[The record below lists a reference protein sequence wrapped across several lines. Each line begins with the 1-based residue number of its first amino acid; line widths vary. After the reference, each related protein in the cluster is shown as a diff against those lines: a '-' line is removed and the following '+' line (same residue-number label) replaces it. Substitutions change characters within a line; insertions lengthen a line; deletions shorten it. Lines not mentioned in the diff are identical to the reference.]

1 MERTVFFTVDLDS
14 TATLLRFWGIEGAE
28 AHLDR
33 FYDVAMGRALDLFR
47 KRKIAATFFCV
58 GDELDKSSAA
68 RHRVRQAFEEGHE
81 IANHT
86 FTHPY
91 GLSGLSKESIR
102 REIADCSD
110 RIFAVTGRR
119 PSGFRSPSYDMSQKL
134 MEIVREFP
142 FLYDSSASWNL
153 LQPLMKVY
161 YRWFSKKK
169 FSEEFGQGSCR
180 IPREPYFPSREDWR
194 VPARAPSSLLEIP
207 LPRSPH
213 FHLPFYNNFH
223 LQAGPLARRFSV
235 GGMREPTLVYLIHLI
250 ELVDESDGVPRALRV
265 HPTVRMSWQKKV
277 LALEGTL
284 DQLCKTYRPMRM
296 DRFAESLVRP

>member
-1 MERTVFFTVDLDS
+1 MEHTVFFTVDLDS
-14 TATLLRFWGIEGAE
+14 TATLLRFWGIEGVQ

-33 FYDVAMGRALDLFR
+33 FYDTAMERALTIFR
-47 KRKIAATFFCV
+47 KRKIEATFFCV

-81 IANHT
+81 IGNHT

-102 REIADCSD
+102 REITECSE
-110 RIFAVTGRR
+110 RILAVTGR
-119 PSGFRSPSYDMSQKL
+119 PPAGFRSPSYDMSQKL

-161 YRWFSKKK
+161 YRWFTKKK
-169 FSEEFGQGSCR
+169 FSEEFGQGSSR
-180 IPREPYFPSREDWR
+180 IPSEPYFPSREDWR
-194 VPARAPSSLLEIP
+194 MPAPVSSGFLEIP

-213 FHLPFYNNFH
+213 FCLPFYNNFH
-223 LQAGPLARRFSV
+223 LQAGSLARRFSV
-235 GGMREPTLVYLIHLI
+235 RGMKAPTLVYLIHLI

-265 HPTVRMSWQKKV
+265 HPTVRMSWRKKI
-277 LALEGTL
+277 LALEETL
-284 DQLCKTYRPMRM
+284 DQLCKKYRPMRM
-296 DRFAESLVRP
+296 DRFAESLARQ